1 MKKKQAQRS
10 DAKTGLFPHKWI
22 GSKSPSASMRKQ
34 RILCVDDEIVGT
46 TLRGEILSEHGYSVT
61 IYHSPVEVLRCDLSE
76 FDLAILDF
84 QMPELNGRELLLQ
97 MRALGAKF
105 PIVLLTG
112 CIDQLSFD
120 DRVLFAR
127 CIDKGGSIESLLDI
141 IGEFLNPN
149 QIPDIA

>member
-22 GSKSPSASMRKQ
+22 GSKPPSAPMRKQ

-46 TLRGEILSEHGYSVT
+46 RLRGEILSEHGYLVT
-61 IYHSPVEVLRCDLSE
+61 IYHCPVEVLRSDLSE

-84 QMPELNGRELLLQ
+84 QMPGLNGRELLLQ